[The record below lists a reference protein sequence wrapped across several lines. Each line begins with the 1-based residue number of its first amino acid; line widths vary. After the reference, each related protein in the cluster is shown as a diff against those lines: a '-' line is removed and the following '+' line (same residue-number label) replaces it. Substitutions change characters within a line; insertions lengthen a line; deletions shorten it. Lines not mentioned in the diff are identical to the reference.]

1 MIYGILLVAVCNQRD
16 QIRGWSEGWL
26 AGDTA
31 PVKLSSVSLEKKI
44 DTTEEMICPLI
55 RPQLFTLS
63 LHKISYY
70 EEKRKIVQPEGI
82 LCFYPVPEVVC
93 VACLESLHHRNSW
106 IS

>member
-1 MIYGILLVAVCNQRD
+1 MEYFWLLCVTREIRYEAVLKA
-16 QIRGWSEGWL
+16 GT
-26 AGDTA
+26 GDTA